1 MFWDKLIKNRKFNL
15 NNFRNTK
22 KHNIFANWS
31 PYERGLTFHNYLI
44 YNFLKTIPKLK
55 LSKILKKLGNT
66 ELGNPPGITY
76 NNKKVTFDD
85 CWTIE
90 ELIFLNNKIK
100 KNSNILEIGAGYGRS
115 AQGILNNFEIRN
127 YYIIDLKLTLKLSK
141 KYLKKVLSKKNFEKI
156 TFFSFEDFNFD
167 KNKIFQKEFKTFDLT
182 INIDSLGEMP
192 PPLIRKYLNFFK
204 KFSKSFYSK
213 NSIAKYRPKDLIN
226 HLNPS
231 KKPPSYNLKLNL
243 QKEIINIFDD
253 REIKRCTKKAII
265 NFNPD
270 QNQFYFISKNSEL
283 INYYCHIFYYKK

>member
-1 MFWDKLIKNRKFNL
+1 MFWDKLIRNRKFNL

-22 KHNIFANWS
+22 KHNIFSNWS
-31 PYERGLTFHNYLI
+31 PYKRGLTFHNYLI
-44 YNFLKTIPKLK
+44 YNFLKTIPKLQ
-55 LSKILKKLGNT
+55 LSRILKKLGNT

-115 AQGILNNFEIRN
+115 AQGILNNFKIKN
-127 YYIIDLKLTLKLSK
+127 YYIIDLKLTLKLSQ

-156 TFFSFEDFNFD
+156 SFFTFEDFNFD
-167 KNKIFQKEFKTFDLT
+167 PNKIFKKEFDTFDLT

-192 PPLIRKYLNFFK
+192 PSLIKKYLSFFK
-204 KFSKSFYSK
+204 KFSKNFYSK
-213 NSIAKYRPKDLIN
+213 NSVAKYRPKDLIN
-226 HLNPS
+226 HLKYS

-243 QKEIINIFDD
+243 QKDIINIFDD
-253 REIKRCTKKAII
+253 QEIKKCTKKAID

-270 QNQFYFISKNSEL
+270 KNKFYSDSKNSKL